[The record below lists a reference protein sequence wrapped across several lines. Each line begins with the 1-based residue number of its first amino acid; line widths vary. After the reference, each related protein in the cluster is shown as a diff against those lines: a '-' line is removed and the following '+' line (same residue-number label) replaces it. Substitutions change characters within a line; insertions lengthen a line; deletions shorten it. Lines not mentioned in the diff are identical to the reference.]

1 MAKAEEVNF
10 GRNDQSNT
18 TMIPGRF
25 ARAMR
30 TNIIWQFMRFV
41 IINLKMLVVVSK
53 SH

>member
-1 MAKAEEVNF
+1 MAREEEINF
-10 GRNDQSNT
+10 GRSSQTNT

-30 TNIIWQFMRFV
+30 TNVIWQFLRFV
-41 IINLKMLVVVSK
+41 VINLKMLVVVSK

>member
-1 MAKAEEVNF
+1 MAKQEEINF
-10 GRNDQSNT
+10 ARNTQSNT

-25 ARAMR
+25 TRAMR
-30 TNIIWQFMRFV
+30 TNVIWQFIRFV